1 VTGIE
6 NVTYETMTAATAP
19 KILWKGKD
27 TAQKHMAEV
36 LIAEL
41 GQDVKTRQHAAAL
54 LSKMGSAGC
63 RYILNGIGRGSEAYF
78 PARDYVGVLR
88 HHLGQLVTNNE
99 PTLRTRPQGGAV
111 YDTASNPSEP
121 LVDVLNSNLR
131 TIRHTKVKE
140 ALLSAM
146 RKMKPGDYVEP
157 EKEVGSIVTVNAG
170 YPDTITPVLG
180 DIIWMNGAVK
190 EVIEVS
196 VVVPESNTYM
206 ARYDT
211 YLTQD
216 VAAERTEV
224 TKRVK
229 YTKVNRVSGEIATI
243 PADSVTTFVLE
254 ASGRLGPAAFSFINR
269 LFETHTYKR
278 SQLITEIALICAK
291 YTGKMLTASRDRYVT
306 QSYLGG

>member
-1 VTGIE
+1 
-6 NVTYETMTAATAP
+6 
-19 KILWKGKD
+19 
-27 TAQKHMAEV
+27 
-36 LIAEL
+36 
-41 GQDVKTRQHAAAL
+41 
-54 LSKMGSAGC
+54 
-63 RYILNGIGRGSEAYF
+63 
-78 PARDYVGVLR
+78 
-88 HHLGQLVTNNE
+88 
-99 PTLRTRPQGGAV
+99 
-111 YDTASNPSEP
+111 
-121 LVDVLNSNLR
+121 
-131 TIRHTKVKE
+131 
-140 ALLSAM
+140 
-146 RKMKPGDYVEP
+146 
-157 EKEVGSIVTVNAG
+157 
-170 YPDTITPVLG
+170 
-180 DIIWMNGAVK
+180 MNGAVK

-196 VVVPESNTYM
+196 VVVPEANTYM